1 MGGIM
6 RKIHIFVAVVLAMLL
21 ININPA
27 AAEPAEIGVAWSGKS
42 GMTNRVTQGFDE
54 AMRELAS
61 DIKIEYQK
69 ELASMDDLAV
79 VAKKWHKEKK
89 AMVLLRS
96 SAAKWLAKNP
106 PSIPTFIGGCN
117 NPAQLGVVKNLQAP
131 EGKITGVTYFLP
143 VESQFEIFSAILPNL
158 KSVVLLLE
166 KGHPSSL
173 IDQEGTKA
181 VCKKLGIQYNEKF
194 CASKEEAVQAANQ
207 FKGKVSAIILGNQAL
222 LIDQAAS
229 VVGAAG
235 QTPVV
240 AYSSK
245 PVKAGALGGFVADDV
260 KLGRMLAQS
269 VVDVL
274 KKGKSVKSVPV
285 KVDPEP
291 KFYVNAKTAEKLG
304 IEIPYSILDAATVI
318 Q

>member
-1 MGGIM
+1 
-6 RKIHIFVAVVLAMLL
+6 
-21 ININPA
+21 
-27 AAEPAEIGVAWSGKS
+27 
-42 GMTNRVTQGFDE
+42 MTNRVTKGFE
-54 AMRELAS
+54 EGMRELAS

-69 ELASMDDLAV
+69 ELASIDDLA
-79 VAKKWHKEKK
+79 AIAGKWQKEKR

-117 NPAQLGVVKNLQAP
+117 NPAELGVVKDLQAP

-143 VESQFEIFSAILPNL
+143 VDTQFEIFRAIIPDL

-166 KGHPSSL
+166 KGHPSSP

-181 VCKKLGIQYNEKF
+181 VCKKLGIQYSEKF
-194 CASKEEAVQAANQ
+194 CSSKEETVQAVNQ
-207 FKGKVSAIILGNQAL
+207 YKGKVSAIILGNQAL
-222 LIDQAAS
+222 LIDHAEA
-229 VVGAAG
+229 VVSAAG
-235 QTPVV
+235 QMPVV
-240 AYSSK
+240 SYSSK

-274 KKGKSVKSVPV
+274 KKGKAIKSVSV

-291 KFYVNAKTAEKLG
+291 TFYVNAKTAENLG
-304 IEIPYSILDAATVI
+304 IEIPYSILETASVI